1 MSTSAALPARALDDA
16 WRAVLA
22 LTAAIT
28 VARITVLFLSPLD
41 LYPDEAQYWLWSR
54 DLAFGYFSKPPVV
67 AWTIW
72 ATTAVG
78 GDAEPWIRLASP
90 LYHAGAT
97 FAVFALARGL
107 YGEATGLAAAALY
120 GLMPGVQLSAAVMAT
135 DAPLLFFMGLA
146 LLAYARLQ
154 SAEGRRRGWLAAGFG
169 AALGLAFLSKYA
181 ATYVVIGLI
190 LHLATSA
197 AARRAWRPRS
207 AAVALG
213 ACAAVTAPNLLW
225 NADHGFATLRHTAAN
240 AAWGGSQLF
249 NPPELWDFIAS
260 QFGVFGPIPFAV
272 LLGGAAAMA
281 VRRRLTGADL
291 MLLCFTLPPLLIVC
305 VQAFISRANAN
316 WSGAAY
322 LPGAVLVA
330 AWLVRWGARRWLT
343 AALALQAAVAALF
356 LVWVTLPATAEAM
369 GMSNSFKRAKGW
381 SELTRIVLDR
391 AALEPDLT
399 AIAVNNRFLYNAIAY
414 YGRHDLTRPGAPP
427 LTIWLLA
434 EAPQNQAETT
444 APLTRAAGGRV
455 LAVALEQTYRDRMAA
470 DFARV
475 SGREIVSVR
484 LDEKRHRRAELFIG
498 EGFAPR
504 PRLAFSGPATP
515 P

>member
-1 MSTSAALPARALDDA
+1 MIPARPPRVIDDG
-16 WRAVLA
+16 WRFVLL
-22 LTAAIT
+22 LTAALTIT
-28 VARITVLFLSPLD
+28 RITVLFLSPLD

-54 DLAFGYFSKPPVV
+54 HLDFGYFSKPPVV

-72 ATTAVG
+72 ATTAMG

-107 YGEATGLAAAALY
+107 YGATTGLAAAGLY
-120 GLMPGVQLSAAVMAT
+120 ALMPGVQLSAAVMAT
-135 DAPLLFFMGLA
+135 DAPLLCFMGLT

-154 SAEGRRRGWLAAGFG
+154 AAEGRRRVWLGAGFG

-181 ATYVVIGLI
+181 AAYVVIGLI
-190 LHLATSA
+190 LHLAASA
-197 AARRAWRPRS
+197 GARRAWRPRT
-207 AAVALG
+207 AAAALG
-213 ACAAVTAPNLLW
+213 ACAAVTAPNLVW
-225 NADHGFATLRHTAAN
+225 NAGHGFATLRHTAAN

-249 NPPELWDFIAS
+249 NPAELWDFVAS

-272 LLGGAAAMA
+272 LLGGAAVMA

-305 VQAFISRANAN
+305 IQAFISRANAN

-322 LPGAVLVA
+322 LPGAVLAA

-343 AALALQAAVAALF
+343 AALVLQGAVAALF

-381 SELTRIVLDR
+381 SELTRIVLAR
-391 AALEPDLT
+391 AELEPHLT
-399 AIAVNNRFLYNAIAY
+399 AIAVNNRFLFNAIAY
-414 YGRHDLTRPGAPP
+414 YGRRELAGPGAPP

-444 APLTRAAGGRV
+444 APLTQAAGARV
-455 LAVALEQTYRDRMAA
+455 LAVALEQIYRDRMVAE
-470 DFARV
+470 FTRV
-475 SGREIVSVR
+475 SARQIDSVR
-484 LDEKRHRRAELFIG
+484 LDEKRHRRAEMFIG
-498 EGFAPR
+498 EGFAPK
-504 PRLAFSGPATP
+504 PRLAPGE
-515 P
+515 